1 MALANGCPRHVRD
14 VAYQQALRRWSRQR
28 RGAERA
34 AGDAAEM
41 VVERLARVGR
51 ERGERDHGGED
62 DVAQFGLDG
71 VPGVGEAL
79 AGILA
84 ERPDDAP

>member
-1 MALANGCPRHVRD
+1 MA
-14 VAYQQALRRWSRQR
+14 
-28 RGAERA
+28 
-34 AGDAAEM
+34 
-41 VVERLARVGR
+41 VERLAGVGG